1 MPRHFTALLKLYARG
16 RRAPPDR
23 PPAQVPLRAR
33 QIGNIQCNLDRAG
46 IVLQLGKAKST
57 VDDLASSPA
66 LQNVSDIQTV
76 QDGIAGAQGAVGV
89 IAKALLSGQTAPA
102 DARDQVAG
110 NLTSATTALSTITS
124 TDADATDSLAKAQQQ
139 LNSAISFGQG
149 VVANC
154 K

>member
-1 MPRHFTALLKLYARG
+1 MAIFSLALLGQAERPHKCRSGSARL
-16 RRAPPDR
+16 ATSS
-23 PPAQVPLRAR
+23 
-33 QIGNIQCNLDRAG
+33 AG

-57 VDDLASSPA
+57 VDDLAST
-66 LQNVSDIQTV
+66 LQSVSDIQTV

-110 NLTSATTALSTITS
+110 NLTSATTTLSTITS
-124 TDADATDSLAKAQQQ
+124 TDADATDTLAKARQQ
-139 LNSAISFGQG
+139 LNSAVSFGQG